1 MSIFGPNIQFLN
13 PELFLLLLLLP
24 LVGWRYLQRRRQH
37 YATLRMPSLQSVQGK
52 GSWRAKLRVALPL
65 LRTIAF
71 VALVVAIARPQE
83 IFKEETVDAEG
94 IDIMLVLDLSSSM
107 LAQDFKPDRLEVC
120 KRVAADFIDKRPYDR
135 LGLAVFAG
143 EAFTLC
149 PLTTDHRVLKSFL
162 QQVNCGMLEDGTAIG
177 MGLATAVGRL
187 EDSEAKSKVV
197 ILLTDGV
204 NNAGYIS
211 PLMAAQ
217 IAQQKGVKVYAI
229 GAGTTGEALTPVS
242 RRSDGRYIFGLA
254 QVKIDDE
261 LLEEI
266 AQMTGGEYYRATSPE
281 ALKQIYD
288 TIDSL
293 EKTKVEVE
301 VFKRYSE
308 AFYPFVFLG
317 ILLLALEA
325 LLRYTILRTIP

>member
-1 MSIFGPNIQFLN
+1 MSIFGPNIQFLH
-13 PELFLLLLLLP
+13 PEFFLLLLLLP
-24 LVGWRYLQRRRQH
+24 LVAWRYLRRRRQH
-37 YATLRMPSLQSVQGK
+37 YPTLRMPSLQSVQGI
-52 GSWRAKLRVALPL
+52 GGWRARLRIALPV
-65 LRTIAF
+65 LRALAF
-71 VALVVAIARPQE
+71 VALVVALARPQQV
-83 IFKEETVDAEG
+83 FKEETVDAEG
-94 IDIMLVLDLSSSM
+94 IDIMMVLDLSSSM
-107 LAQDFKPDRLEVC
+107 LAQDFKPDRLAVC
-120 KRVAADFIDKRPYDR
+120 KRVAAEFIDKRPYDR
-135 LGLAVFAG
+135 IGLAVFAG

-149 PLTTDHRVLKSFL
+149 PLTTDHRVLKGFL
-162 QQVNCGMLEDGTAIG
+162 QQADCGMLEDGTAIG
-177 MGLATAVGRL
+177 MGLATAVARL
-187 EDSEAKSKVV
+187 EDSEAESKVV

-281 ALKQIYD
+281 SLKQIYD

-293 EKTKVEVE
+293 EKTKMEIE

-308 AFYPFVFLG
+308 AFHPLVFLG

-325 LLRYTILRTIP
+325 LLRYTILKTIP